1 MLGGKEAVPRIT
13 GRQQRRLHVLL
24 QEELERKSENMINTG
39 GRRRQH
45 NMQDLVTTAVCFL
58 WLHLPH
64 TFLFRPFMWIRAEAL
79 LGTWD
84 TGI

>member
-1 MLGGKEAVPRIT
+1 M
-13 GRQQRRLHVLL
+13 LL

-45 NMQDLVTTAVCFL
+45 NMQDLVTPAYFL
-58 WLHLPH
+58 LCLHLPH

>member
-1 MLGGKEAVPRIT
+1 MLGGKEAAPRIT

-45 NMQDLVTTAVCFL
+45 NMQDLVTSAVYLL
-58 WLHLPH
+58 WYIFHIH
-64 TFLFRPFMWIRAEAL
+64 SF
-79 LGTWD
+79 
-84 TGI
+84 

>member
-1 MLGGKEAVPRIT
+1 M
-13 GRQQRRLHVLL
+13 LL

-45 NMQDLVTTAVCFL
+45 NMQDLVTPAVFFC
-58 WLHLPH
+58 LHLPH